1 MDGVSVMLRLPLP
14 PAAPHHALQHAVCA
28 RAERARVC
36 AAAEARAGV
45 VSAKGGREGWWSDGL
60 SAPCLTTTTWGGV
73 VVIWCRSPLPPLRC
87 LRFQTSQ
94 CQEIPSA
101 AGPENAGD
109 VES

>member
-60 SAPCLTTTTWGGV
+60 SAPCLTTTWGGGHLV
-73 VVIWCRSPLPPLRC
+73 SIPPPTLEMSEVSDMSVSGD
-87 LRFQTSQ
+87 SQ
-94 CQEIPSA
+94 A
-101 AGPENAGD
+101 AGPGNAGD